1 VKIGLRLSGQKQT
14 ISSFKMARKY
24 RCLIFLLLMIFVD
37 KSVPDQDAKLKFSS
51 AALPESYLNT
61 GGGSGETFENFYA
74 KTKDIE
80 IDQNLIEKL
89 QLAQQEIDIED
100 KQAMDRSSEES
111 DSEQGDDLFADFS
124 LRGSL
129 FGKSGAEKLVSEHTF
144 DCYSCDSPDCSH
156 PSISQGCSMCFTAH
170 IRDTSGQLEKSKGCA
185 ATVAYAAMICSTK
198 QYDGRHTHARH
209 GVSAQY
215 AIHCCEGKMC
225 NNATDWPELPDV
237 PTEVEKEVISA
248 SEEHTAHIVRLV
260 LAVVCPVAVLGLL
273 VSIILL
279 VMRYRHRKRMAELN
293 TVDLEYQDELVGLR
307 AQAAGDSTLR
317 EIFDHSMTSGSGSG
331 LPFLVQRTLAK
342 QIALREC
349 IGKGRYGEVWR
360 GIWHGESI
368 AVKIFFSRDEASWIR
383 ETEIYSTTLLRH
395 ENILGYI
402 GSDCTSRN
410 SCTQLWLVTH
420 YHPLGSL
427 YDHLNR
433 VALTKT
439 ETLKILISTITGLV
453 HLHTEI
459 FGTQG
464 KPAIAHRDIKSKN
477 ILVRADGTCVI
488 ADFGLAVTHTQAT
501 GETNIPQNPRVGTK
515 RYMAPEI
522 LDMTMQMQIFES
534 FRRVDVYGFALM
546 MWETTRRCMTHEG
559 VEDYAL
565 PFYDMVLP
573 DPGFED
579 MHKVVCVDQ
588 YRPQIPSRWE
598 QDKILSGL
606 AKVMRECWHED
617 GNVRLPALRIK
628 KSLLRLASSDPKL
641 GMSLE
646 D

>member
-1 VKIGLRLSGQKQT
+1 MRQPFKQVLCLCVFFT
-14 ISSFKMARKY
+14 PSFQVQEGR
-24 RCLIFLLLMIFVD
+24 
-37 KSVPDQDAKLKFSS
+37 LKFSS
-51 AALPESYLNT
+51 AVLPDSLQSLHT
-61 GGGSGETFENFYA
+61 ETKNDVDNFQNFYT
-74 KTKDIE
+74 KTKDIDVDETLIKQLKEAQKAIDNGEDEDADYSEDKEERSLKDDYDSEDNSIYSSLSDFSNFKGGRGEE
-80 IDQNLIEKL
+80 IDLV
-89 QLAQQEIDIED
+89 
-100 KQAMDRSSEES
+100 DR
-111 DSEQGDDLFADFS
+111 FACF
-124 LRGSL
+124 
-129 FGKSGAEKLVSEHTF
+129 T
-144 DCYSCDSPDCSH
+144 CDSPDCSFGAR
-156 PSISQGCSMCFTAH
+156 SEGCLRCFTAH
-170 IRDTSGQLEKSKGCA
+170 VRTAHGEVEQSKGC
-185 ATVAYAAMICSTK
+185 VASADYYPLICLAK
-198 QYDGRHTHARH
+198 EHDGRHVHAKH
-209 GVSAQY
+209 GASAQY
-215 AIHCCEGKMC
+215 AVDCCQGSMC
-225 NNATDWPELPDV
+225 NNNTAWPELPGV
-237 PTEVEKEVISA
+237 PTDVDKEVVEVN
-248 SEEHTAHIVRLV
+248 SEQSQHIVRLV

-279 VMRYRHRKRMAELN
+279 AMRYRHRKRMAQLSHEQ
-293 TVDLEYQDELVGLR
+293 LEYQDELVGLR

-360 GIWHGESI
+360 GIWNGESI

-439 ETLKILISTITGLV
+439 ETLRILVSTVTGLV

-464 KPAIAHRDIKSKN
+464 KPAIAHRDIKTKN
-477 ILVRADGTCVI
+477 VLIRGDGTCVI

-522 LDMTMQMQIFES
+522 LDMTMNMGSFES
-534 FRRVDVYGFALM
+534 FRRVDVYGFAML
-546 MWETTRRCMTHEG
+546 MWETLRRCMTHDG
-559 VEDYAL
+559 VEDFAL
-565 PFYDMVLP
+565 PFHDMVLP

-579 MHKVVCVDQ
+579 MHKVVCVDA

-598 QDKILSGL
+598 GD
-606 AKVMRECWHED
+606 KVMNSQKD
-617 GNVRLPALRIK
+617 N
-628 KSLLRLASSDPKL
+628 
-641 GMSLE
+641 
-646 D
+646 

>member
-1 VKIGLRLSGQKQT
+1 MLKTVFLFFLILDPT
-14 ISSFKMARKY
+14 ISTPREES
-24 RCLIFLLLMIFVD
+24 VD
-37 KSVPDQDAKLKFSS
+37 EKFSS
-51 AALPESYLNT
+51 AILPESYHLPNSYT
-61 GGGSGETFENFYA
+61 STETDS
-74 KTKDIE
+74 TKQRRPVISKGLLED
-80 IDQNLIEKL
+80 LR
-89 QLAQQEIDIED
+89 LAQYDF
-100 KQAMDRSSEES
+100 SEENQREE
-111 DSEQGDDLFADFS
+111 DEEEEEEFDDFFGDIGRKKLNALPTPENMISQERFS
-124 LRGSL
+124 C
-129 FGKSGAEKLVSEHTF
+129 VSCEA
-144 DCYSCDSPDCSH
+144 PDCDEED
-156 PSISQGCSMCFTAH
+156 ICENAVVCYTAH
-170 IRDTSGQLEKSKGCA
+170 VRDVDGEEMKSKGCSPTHSHA
-185 ATVAYAAMICSTK
+185 LLTCSTER
-198 QYDGRHTHARH
+198 YDGRHVQKKH
-209 GVSAQY
+209 GISAQY
-215 AIHCCEGKMC
+215 AVDCCQGSMC
-225 NNATDWPELPDV
+225 NNATDWPALPDV
-237 PTEVEKEVISA
+237 PTVEKEPVPVSTEQN
-248 SEEHTAHIVRLV
+248 SHIIKLL
-260 LAVVCPVAVLGLL
+260 LAVICPVAILGLL
-273 VSIILL
+273 VTVILV

-293 TVDLEYQDELVGLR
+293 AVDLDYQDEMVGLR

-342 QIALREC
+342 QVGLREC

-433 VALTKT
+433 TALTKM
-439 ETLKILISTITGLV
+439 ETIKILISCITGLV

-477 ILVRADGTCVI
+477 ILVRADGSCVI

-515 RYMAPEI
+515 RYMSPEI
-522 LDMTMQMQIFES
+522 LDMSMNMQLFES
-534 FRRVDVYGFALM
+534 FRRVDVYAFALV

-559 VEDYAL
+559 VEEYAL
-565 PFYDMVLP
+565 PYYEMVLP

-579 MHKVVCVDQ
+579 MRKVVCIDGF
-588 YRPQIPSRWE
+588 RPQVPQRWE
-598 QDKILSGL
+598 DDPVLAGL
-606 AKVMRECWHED
+606 ARLMKECWHENS
-617 GNVRLPALRIK
+617 NVRLPALRIK
-628 KSLLRLASSDPKL
+628 KSLIKIACLEPKL
-641 GMSLE
+641 GVMVQE
-646 D
+646 

>member
-1 VKIGLRLSGQKQT
+1 VASVDYYPLI
-14 ISSFKMARKY
+14 
-24 RCLIFLLLMIFVD
+24 CL
-37 KSVPDQDAKLKFSS
+37 AK
-51 AALPESYLNT
+51 
-61 GGGSGETFENFYA
+61 
-74 KTKDIE
+74 
-80 IDQNLIEKL
+80 
-89 QLAQQEIDIED
+89 
-100 KQAMDRSSEES
+100 
-111 DSEQGDDLFADFS
+111 
-124 LRGSL
+124 
-129 FGKSGAEKLVSEHTF
+129 EH
-144 DCYSCDSPDCSH
+144 
-156 PSISQGCSMCFTAH
+156 
-170 IRDTSGQLEKSKGCA
+170 
-185 ATVAYAAMICSTK
+185 
-198 QYDGRHTHARH
+198 DGRHVHAKH
-209 GVSAQY
+209 GASAQY
-215 AIHCCEGKMC
+215 AVDCCQGSMC
-225 NNATDWPELPDV
+225 NNATGWPDLPGV
-237 PTEVEKEVISA
+237 PTDVDKEVVELN
-248 SEEHTAHIVRLV
+248 SEQSQHVVRLV

-273 VSIILL
+273 VSLILL
-279 VMRYRHRKRMAELN
+279 AMRYRHRKRMAQLSHEQ
-293 TVDLEYQDELVGLR
+293 LEYQDELVGLR

-360 GIWHGESI
+360 GIWNGESI

-439 ETLKILISTITGLV
+439 ETLRILVSTVTGLV

-477 ILVRADGTCVI
+477 VLVRGDGTCVI

-522 LDMTMQMQIFES
+522 LDMTMNMGSFES
-534 FRRVDVYGFALM
+534 FRRVDVYGFAM
-546 MWETTRRCMTHEG
+546 VMWETLRRCMTHDG
-559 VEDYAL
+559 VEDFAL
-565 PFYDMVLP
+565 PFHDMVLP

-579 MHKVVCVDQ
+579 MHKVVCVDS
-588 YRPQIPSRWE
+588 YRPQIPARWE
-598 QDKILSGL
+598 GDKVLSGL
-606 AKVMRECWHED
+606 AKVMKECWHED
-617 GNVRLPALRIK
+617 SNVRLPALRIK
-628 KSLLRLASSDPKL
+628 KSLLKIAADDPKL
-641 GMSLE
+641 GMSL
-646 D
+646 DD

>member
-1 VKIGLRLSGQKQT
+1 MMAE
-14 ISSFKMARKY
+14 SST
-24 RCLIFLLLMIFVD
+24 CCVLLLILTLILPTQQFED
-37 KSVPDQDAKLKFSS
+37 DGKLKFSS
-51 AALPESYLNT
+51 AALPESYPNHNT
-61 GGGSGETFENFYA
+61 VINRGDTDSFHNFYE
-74 KTKDIE
+74 KTKNINVDA
-80 IDQNLIEKL
+80 DLIKQL
-89 QLAQQEIDIED
+89 QKAQQEESEHNYEEDNNQIRSLIDQDYPDKSED
-100 KQAMDRSSEES
+100 NDNS
-111 DSEQGDDLFADFS
+111 DDLFADFGQR
-124 LRGSL
+124 RGGASQTPQRL
-129 FGKSGAEKLVSEHTF
+129 IGQKSYDCFLCEK
-144 DCYSCDSPDCSH
+144 PDCSF
-156 PSISQGCSMCFTAH
+156 GRVCSGAFMCFTAH
-170 IRDTSGQLEKSKGCA
+170 VRDVDGQLEKSKGC
-185 ATVAYAAMICSTK
+185 VSQKNAAMQCSTNS
-198 QYDGRHTHARH
+198 YDGRHTHAKE
-209 GVSAQY
+209 GQSAQY
-215 AIHCCEGKMC
+215 SIHCCYGNLC
-225 NNATDWPELPDV
+225 NNKTNTWPELPEV
-237 PTEVEKEVISA
+237 PVTVEEVAVAANTEQ
-248 SEEHTAHIVRLV
+248 SEHIVRLV

-273 VSIILL
+273 VSVILV
-279 VMRYRHRKRMAELN
+279 VMRYRHHKRMAELD
-293 TVDLEYQDELVGLR
+293 TVDMEYHDELVGLR
-307 AQAAGDSTLR
+307 ARPAGDSTLR
-317 EIFDHSMTSGSGSG
+317 EIFDHSITSGSGSG

-433 VALTKT
+433 QALTKT
-439 ETLKILISTITGLV
+439 ETLKILITTITGLV

-522 LDMTMQMQIFES
+522 LDMSMNMQSFES

-546 MWETTRRCMTHEG
+546 MWETTRRCMTHAG

-565 PFYDMVLP
+565 PFYDMVVP

-588 YRPQIPSRWE
+588 YRPQVPQRWE
-598 QDKILSGL
+598 DDKVIAGL
-606 AKVMRECWHED
+606 AKVMKECWHENGD
-617 GNVRLPALRIK
+617 VRLPALRIK
-628 KSLLRLASSDPKL
+628 KSLLKLASLDPKL
-641 GMSLE
+641 GMTLE

>member
-1 VKIGLRLSGQKQT
+1 MS
-14 ISSFKMARKY
+14 
-24 RCLIFLLLMIFVD
+24 
-37 KSVPDQDAKLKFSS
+37 
-51 AALPESYLNT
+51 
-61 GGGSGETFENFYA
+61 SGENYENFYA
-74 KTKDIE
+74 KTKDIDD
-80 IDQNLIEKL
+80 IDEESLIEKL
-89 QLAQQEIDIED
+89 KIAQEEIDNADYKQNMERSLED
-100 KQAMDRSSEES
+100 SDYSEES
-111 DSEQGDDLFADFS
+111 DDLFTDFP
-124 LRGSL
+124 LRGVL
-129 FGKSGAEKLVSEHTF
+129 FGKNKAEKLVSSEERF
-144 DCYSCDSPDCSH
+144 DCFSCESPDCEYPHVSR
-156 PSISQGCSMCFTAH
+156 GCLMCYTAH
-170 IRDTSGQLEKSKGCA
+170 VRDTEGEEEKSKGCA
-185 ATVAYAAMICSTK
+185 NSVTNVALICSTDR
-198 QYDGRHTHARH
+198 YDGRHTHAVH

-215 AIHCCEGKMC
+215 AIDCCQGHMC
-225 NNATDWPELPDV
+225 NNDTMWPQLPDV
-237 PTEVEKEVISA
+237 PTHVEKEVVGGQG
-248 SEEHTAHIVRLV
+248 SEHGGHIIRLV
-260 LAVVCPVAVLGLL
+260 LAVLVPVAVLGLL
-273 VSIILL
+273 VSLILM
-279 VMRYRHRKRMAELN
+279 VMRYRHRKRMEELN
-293 TVDLEYQDELVGLR
+293 TVDVEYQDELVGLR

-433 VALTKT
+433 TTLTKA
-439 ETLKILISTITGLV
+439 ETMKMLISTVTGLV

-477 ILVRADGTCVI
+477 ILVRGDGSCVI
-488 ADFGLAVTHTQAT
+488 ADFGLAVTHTQST
-501 GETNIPQNPRVGTK
+501 GETNIPANPRVGTK

-522 LDMTMQMQIFES
+522 LDMSINMTEFENFRKVDIYS
-534 FRRVDVYGFALM
+534 FGLM
-546 MWETTRRCMTHEG
+546 MWETVRRCMTHEG

-565 PFYDMVLP
+565 PFFDMVSNTFL
-573 DPGFED
+573 
-579 MHKVVCVDQ
+579 
-588 YRPQIPSRWE
+588 SRMF
-598 QDKILSGL
+598 SYF
-606 AKVMRECWHED
+606 
-617 GNVRLPALRIK
+617 
-628 KSLLRLASSDPKL
+628 
-641 GMSLE
+641 
-646 D
+646 

>member
-1 VKIGLRLSGQKQT
+1 MPWRRRILVFILLV
-14 ISSFKMARKY
+14 
-24 RCLIFLLLMIFVD
+24 LIKDGF
-37 KSVPDQDAKLKFSS
+37 SDQDLIKRKMKFSS
-51 AALPESYLNT
+51 AVMPDSFLQNGLE
-61 GGGSGETFENFYA
+61 SGENFENFYA
-74 KTKDIE
+74 KTKNIDDIDE
-80 IDQNLIEKL
+80 MSLIEKL
-89 QLAQQEIDIED
+89 KSAQEEIDRHSE
-100 KQAMDRSSEES
+100 RSLEVNDDYSEEES
-111 DSEQGDDLFADFS
+111 DDLFGDFT
-124 LRGSL
+124 LRNAL
-129 FGKSGAEKLVSEHTF
+129 FGKNKAEKLVSEERF
-144 DCYSCDSPDCSH
+144 DCFSCEAPDCNFPHVSH
-156 PSISQGCSMCFTAH
+156 GCLRCYTAH
-170 IRDTSGQLEKSKGCA
+170 VRDTDGEIEKSKGCA
-185 ATVAYAAMICSTK
+185 NSVTNVAMICSTGS
-198 QYDGRHTHARH
+198 YDGSSTHAVH
-209 GVSAQY
+209 GVSSQY
-215 AIHCCEGKMC
+215 AIDCCQGSMC
-225 NNATDWPELPDV
+225 NNDTIWPEVPDV
-237 PTEVEKEVISA
+237 PTHVEKEVIGALGETSG
-248 SEEHTAHIVRLV
+248 HIMRLV
-260 LAVVCPVAVLGLL
+260 LAVLIPVAVLGLL
-273 VSIILL
+273 VTVILM
-279 VMRYRHRKRMAELN
+279 VMRHRHRKRMEELN
-293 TVDLEYQDELVGLR
+293 TVNVEYQDELVGLR

-433 VALTKT
+433 TTLTKA
-439 ETLKILISTITGLV
+439 ETMKMLISTVTGLV

-477 ILVRADGTCVI
+477 ILVRGDGSCVI

-522 LDMTMQMQIFES
+522 LDLSMNMSVFEN
-534 FRRVDVYGFALM
+534 FRRVDIYSFGLM
-546 MWETTRRCMTHEG
+546 MWETTRRCMTHDG
-559 VEDYAL
+559 VEEYAL
-565 PFYDMVLP
+565 PFFDMVLP

-579 MHKVVCVDQ
+579 MHKVVCIDQ
-588 YRPQIPSRWE
+588 YRPQIPQRWKD
-598 QDKILSGL
+598 DKILSGL
-606 AKVMRECWHED
+606 AKLMCECWHED
-617 GNVRLPALRIK
+617 GMVRHPALRIK
-628 KSLLRLASSDPKL
+628 KSLMKLAASDNKL
-641 GMSLE
+641 GMTLE
-646 D
+646 ED